1 MCFVVVQ
8 ILVEST
14 IYFTVPTSRAADVML
29 RAYSILVFCMYG
41 FGGTPNL
48 LKDSCRG
55 NHGGL
60 ERDWIERIAFNTLA
74 PAERSARVCL
84 KVDSQVRA
92 YTVVSHLML
101 ELKSS
106 FTCSDSTLQR

>member
-1 MCFVVVQ
+1 MFCRCADTGGINDIFYCYDFW
-8 ILVEST
+8 S
-14 IYFTVPTSRAADVML
+14 SRCDVASL
-29 RAYSILVFCMYG
+29 FDLSILHVRIRWNAESVEG
-41 FGGTPNL
+41 L
-48 LKDSCRG
+48 LSRQ
-55 NHGGL
+55 HGGL
-60 ERDWIERIAFNTLA
+60 EWNWIERIAFNTLA